1 MKKDIAL
8 VLSSGGPRGLAY
20 IGAIEE
26 LLSRGYGI
34 HSVAGSSMGSLVG
47 GVYAAGKLEEFKEWI
62 TTLNGWSVFSLMDI
76 SLSKNHFVKGD
87 KIISAIKEIV
97 PDINI
102 ENLPI
107 PYCAVATDLCTGEE
121 IVFKSGKLFDA
132 IRASISIPSLFRPV
146 RHDMSLL
153 IDGCMVNCLPLNH
166 VARKDG
172 DMLVAFD
179 TNYMDVAQIRKDM
192 LREQAEAS
200 AEKAFYQKAKEEA
213 IDIIDDFKSQTSE
226 SILSRLRTA
235 GNRAVE
241 LMGLIRDFRSV
252 SDERADF
259 DFGDTYMSIIN
270 RSFSIM
276 NHHQTERMIAA
287 YNPDIVIRMSFDAY
301 GDIAH
306 YAKAAEISQIG
317 RELMAEALDKYEAEN

>member
-26 LLSRGYGI
+26 ILSRGYGI
-34 HSVAGSSMGSLVG
+34 HSVAGTSMGSLIG
-47 GVYAAGKLEEFKEWI
+47 GVYAAGRLEEFKEWI
-62 TTLNGWSVFSLMDI
+62 TTLDGWSVFSLMDL

-97 PDINI
+97 PDVEI
-102 ENLPI
+102 ESLPI
-107 PYCAVATDLCTGEE
+107 PYCAVATDLYTGEE
-121 IVFKSGKLFDA
+121 IVFRSGKLFDA

-146 RHDMSLL
+146 QHDMSLL
-153 IDGCMVNCLPLNH
+153 IDGCMVNCLPLNRI
-166 VARKDG
+166 ARKEG

-179 TNYMDVAQIRKDM
+179 TNYMNIAEIRKDM
-192 LREQAEAS
+192 LREQVEAS
-200 AEKAFYQKAKEEA
+200 AEEAFYQKAKEEA
-213 IDIIDDFKSQTSE
+213 VDIIDDFKSHTSE
-226 SILSRLRTA
+226 GIISRLRTA

-241 LMGLIRDFRSV
+241 LMGLIKDFRRV

-276 NHHQTERMIAA
+276 NHHQTERMIAEHK
-287 YNPDIVIRMSFDAY
+287 PDIVVRMSFDAY

-306 YAKAAEISQIG
+306 YAKATEISQIG